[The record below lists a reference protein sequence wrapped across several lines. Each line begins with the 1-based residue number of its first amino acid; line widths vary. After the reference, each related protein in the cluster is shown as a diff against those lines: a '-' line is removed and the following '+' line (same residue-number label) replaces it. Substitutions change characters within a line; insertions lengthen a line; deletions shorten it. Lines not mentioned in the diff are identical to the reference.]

1 MIRWITSIC
10 VTVVWF
16 FAVLLFFQVKK
27 VTPWSEDTDVYFVS
41 SVSIIGVASENAIVQ
56 ENKFYEEKKQIPNI
70 VKSVDNQEQVTDNE
84 KKEPAREVEEK
95 DVAVEAYSKETVAVA
110 ENRGKRLTSYKSA
123 VFRKIAQNKIYPVIA
138 RRQKQEG
145 CVKLLLTIGKDGKVA
160 EVLILEK
167 SNFPLL
173 DNACL
178 KTINRSS
185 PFPPLPEGESFFKT
199 ELFMDYKLD

>member
-1 MIRWITSIC
+1 MIRWIISTCI
-10 VTVVWF
+10 TVVWF

-27 VTPWSEDTDVYFVS
+27 VAPWREDTDVYFVS
-41 SVSIIGVASENAIVQ
+41 SVRIIGVASENAIVP
-56 ENKFYEEKKQIPNI
+56 ENKLHEEKKQIPNI
-70 VKSVDNQEQVTDNE
+70 IKSVDSQEQVTDNE
-84 KKEPAREVEEK
+84 KKEPAKEVEEK
-95 DVAVEAYSKETVAVA
+95 AVAVEADSKEAVA
-110 ENRGKRLTSYKSA
+110 TMENRGKKLTSYNSTIL
-123 VFRKIAQNKIYPVIA
+123 RKIARNKIYPIVA

-145 CVKLLLTIGKDGKVA
+145 QVKLLLTIGKDGKVA

-173 DNACL
+173 DDACL